1 MKEHEF
7 GKILQNERK
16 KQGLSQAQLAE
27 MTGFTVRA
35 ISYWENGGR
44 ELSISAA
51 KKLLDAMEIEL
62 IITTRKKEE
71 TKWHKST

>member
-7 GKILQNERK
+7 WEILQNERK
-16 KQGLSQAQLAE
+16 KQGMSQEQLAE

-44 ELSISAA
+44 ELSISTA

>member
-16 KQGLSQAQLAE
+16 NRGLSQAQLAE

-44 ELSISAA
+44 ELSISTA

>member
-7 GKILQNERK
+7 GKILQNERR

-44 ELSISAA
+44 ELSISTA
-51 KKLLDAMEIEL
+51 KKLFDSMGIEL
-62 IITTRKKEE
+62 IISTRKKG
-71 TKWHKST
+71 TL